1 MGSINPAR
9 DFGPRLFLWV
19 AGYSWEAISFNDY
32 KWFWIPIVGP
42 LIGGVVGGY
51 GYDILIGWHQP
62 EISPELDPN
71 RGQRTI
77 GPDDSHLESSNSH
90 LNSNKGNRKQSFFT
104 SFGAY

>member
-51 GYDILIGWHQP
+51 GYDIFIGWHQP

-71 RGQRTI
+71 KGQRTI
-77 GPDDSHLESSNSH
+77 GPDDS
-90 LNSNKGNRKQSFFT
+90 KGNRRQSFIS
-104 SFGAY
+104 SFGQY